1 MRFKYFAILLLV
13 FFSTVVFGQSGGN
26 NSFGFLNLVSPAR
39 SAGLGGNAIATHA
52 DDVSLALQ
60 NPSQLLSNMNR
71 QLSFSYVGHVAG
83 IKFGDVIYAHHLN
96 KFGTIAGFLH
106 FVNYGTFKE
115 TDETSLEIG
124 SFKASENAVGL
135 SWSKALDSN
144 LYIGTTLKGIFSNMG
159 LGNTSNAIAAD
170 VALTYYD
177 PHKLFCATLVA
188 KNFGTQFKKYDGA
201 EKENLPFE
209 IQAGI
214 SKKLLNAPFR
224 FSLIGQQ
231 MQKFDITYKDPNQNG
246 IDPLTGE
253 NKVETISFSDKLIRH
268 AILNVEILITKN
280 FNVRFGYNFLR
291 RKELALSERKGLAG
305 VTAGVG
311 FKVSRFQLSY
321 AKSVYVPFDG
331 SNHFTISTNFG
342 DFVKK

>member
-1 MRFKYFAILLLV
+1 MRFKYFAILLFV
-13 FFSTVVFGQSGGN
+13 FSSAVVYGQSGGN
-26 NSFGFLNLVSPAR
+26 NTFEFLNLVSPAR

-60 NPSQLLSNMNR
+60 NPSQLQPYMHR
-71 QLSFSYVGHVAG
+71 QLSISYVGHEAG
-83 IKFGDVIYAHHLN
+83 IKFGDVIYAHNLN

-115 TDETSLEIG
+115 TDETSMEIG
-124 SFKASENAVGL
+124 SFKASENAVGVT
-135 SWSKALDSN
+135 WSKALDSN

-159 LGNTSNAIAAD
+159 QGNTSNGVAAD
-170 VALTYYD
+170 VALTYYNPD
-177 PHKLFCATLVA
+177 KLFCATLVA
-188 KNFGTQFKKYDGA
+188 KNFGTQLKKYDGA
-201 EKENLPFE
+201 EKEDLPFE

-231 MQKFDITYKDPNQNG
+231 LQKFDITYKDPNQNG

-253 NKVETISFSDKLIRH
+253 NKVENITLGDKLIRH
-268 AILNVEILITKN
+268 AILNVEVLFTKN
-280 FNVRFGYNFLR
+280 FNVRLGYNFLR
-291 RKELALSERKGLAG
+291 RKELALSEKKGLAG

-311 FKVSRFQLSY
+311 FKISKFQFSY

-342 DFVKK
+342 DFLK